1 MEYVNNERLD
11 MEIKKNV
18 IKEKC
23 SEATWE
29 YHNNLLEL
37 LDAKTNSDGKGG
49 NTLDE
54 LYRNVNANFSKI
66 VSLQSHMISLSFN
79 IAKITLQEAFDRC
92 GFEYDENGTL
102 TTPSSRTEKGNE

>member
-1 MEYVNNERLD
+1 MNFNKEMLDKDIQIHNIQDRFNEA
-11 MEIKKNV
+11 
-18 IKEKC
+18 
-23 SEATWE
+23 SYS
-29 YHNNLLEL
+29 YHNKLLEL

-66 VSLQSHMISLSFN
+66 VSLQSHMISLSFD